1 MNVHGFVV
9 INIGFE
15 TFINRNQKHGRSY
28 FVAIENAKTGTGN
41 DEDPRKKKIFKIL
54 DMNFTPIKKHEIE
67 F

>member
-9 INIGFE
+9 IDKGFE
-15 TFINRNQKHGRSY
+15 TFIHIL
-28 FVAIENAKTGTGN
+28 VAIENPKTGTGN

-54 DMNFTPIKKHEIE
+54 DMNFISIKKHEIE